1 MGVGPIEG
9 MDKGGGEMEREE
21 TCNDSFSLLRW

>member
-21 TCNDSFSLLRW
+21 TRNDRFSLLRW